1 MGYTFTIKVKEL
13 SSEELLEKLLEL
25 RRKIK
30 SAKPEFHR
38 YLWWK
43 KPAFKNDLKWRKP
56 KGIDNKAR
64 LKLKGYP
71 PLVEVGYRAP
81 RAVRGLHPTGLKPVV
96 VHSLSELEGLDPLKH
111 IVYVASTTGLRNKLK
126 IVEEA
131 EKRGFKV
138 ANPVAR

>member
-1 MGYTFTIKVKEL
+1 MIKVKEL
-13 SSEELLEKLLEL
+13 SSKKSLDKLLEL
-25 RRKIK
+25 RRKLK
-30 SAKPEFHR
+30 STKPEFLR

-43 KPAFKNDLKWRKP
+43 KLMFKNDLKWRKP
-56 KGIDNKAR
+56 KGVDNKAR
-64 LKLKGYP
+64 LKIKGYP

-96 VHSLSELEGLDPLKH
+96 IHSLSELEKLDPLKH
-111 IVYVASTTGLRNKLK
+111 IIYVASTTGLRNKLK